1 MSREEAMGCKC
12 GGKKRSSIMF
22 VLSYGDGR
30 QGGEF
35 ASKTD
40 AEIADVKRG
49 GGGTIRQV
57 QR

>member
-1 MSREEAMGCKC
+1 MGCNC
-12 GGKKRSSIMF
+12 GSKRRGGTVF

-35 ASKTD
+35 TSRTD

-49 GGGTIRQV
+49 GGTIRQV
-57 QR
+57 QK

>member
-1 MSREEAMGCKC
+1 MGCNC
-12 GGKKRSSIMF
+12 GGKRRSTVF

-35 ASKTD
+35 TSRTD

-49 GGGTIRQV
+49 GGGTIRKV